1 MEINDDGAEVI
12 SLASLMSNDI
22 GEQKPEAKK
31 EEAEKEIKEI
41 LDGGKKDDIFDLGL
55 NDKIGDELE
64 DADDSKPEPKKDE
77 KPEEVINLTE
87 DGVKESTNSPIFKN
101 ALKSIFGDIGAIVQ
115 ENAAGEEEEL
125 NFDDLDVDLETFKDI
140 ALSKI
145 AEIEEK
151 ANQNKI
157 SAEGISE
164 FTKALIDVEKN
175 GGDIKQLLE
184 YKDTYS
190 DPLST
195 LDMDTEQ
202 GQIDAIFL
210 RLKASGRT
218 DKEIEYTVKGY
229 MADGILGDMAHTAK
243 EELESAVKAKVEAE
257 KTRAL
262 ENAKAMEDQ
271 MKSYRKEMKESF
283 GGFELKDAVKTKLV
297 DYATKKDANGQY
309 ELDKL
314 YREHRLDP
322 KRVTDLTLFLADK
335 EEYIKQMTKKEV
347 TETKLESARKLK
359 IIKRSDSSTPD
370 IVDKTK
376 GDKNI
381 IPLDIFNQ

>member
-12 SLASLMSNDI
+12 SLESLMGDQI
-22 GEQKPEAKK
+22 GEKKPEAKK
-31 EEAEKEIKEI
+31 EEAEKEIEEI
-41 LDGGKKDDIFDLGL
+41 LKGGKKDDFFDLGL
-55 NDKIGDELE
+55 NEIIDKDK
-64 DADDSKPEPKKDE
+64 DDSKPEDKKPEE
-77 KPEEVINLTE
+77 KPEDVINITE
-87 DGVKESTNSPIFKN
+87 DGVKESSTSPIFKN

-115 ENAAGEEEEL
+115 EVDGVEEEM

-145 AEIEEK
+145 AEIEER

-164 FTKALIDVEKN
+164 FTKALIEVEKN

-190 DPLST
+190 DPLAT

-202 GQIDAIFL
+202 GQVDAIFL

-218 DKEIEYTVKGY
+218 DKEIEYTIKGY
-229 MADGILGDMAHTAK
+229 KEDGILGDMAHTAK
-243 EELESAVKAKVEAE
+243 EELETAIKAKVDAE
-257 KTRAL
+257 KQRAAD
-262 ENAKAMEDQ
+262 NAKAMEEQ
-271 MKSYRKEMKESF
+271 MKSYRKELKENLGS
-283 GGFELKDAVKTKLV
+283 FELKDSIKTKLV
-297 DYATKKDANGQY
+297 DYATKKDQNGQY

-322 KRVTDLTLFLADK
+322 KRVAELTLFLADK
-335 EEYIKQMTKKEV
+335 EEYIKQVTKKEV
-347 TETKLESARKLK
+347 IENKLEGARKLK

-370 IVDKTK
+370 IVNKNR
-376 GDKNI
+376 GDKDI
-381 IPLDIFNQ
+381 IPMDIFK

>member
-1 MEINDDGAEVI
+1 MEINEDGAGVI
-12 SLASLMSNDI
+12 SLESLMGDQI
-22 GEQKPEAKK
+22 GEKKPEAKK

-41 LDGGKKDDIFDLGL
+41 LEGGKKDDPFNLGL
-55 NDKIGDELE
+55 NDDIAE
-64 DADDSKPEPKKDE
+64 DKDDSKEPEEKKEE
-77 KPEEVINLTE
+77 KLEEVINITE
-87 DGVKESTNSPIFKN
+87 DGVKESPSSPIFKN

-115 ENAAGEEEEL
+115 EVDGVEEEI
-125 NFDDLDVDLETFKDI
+125 NFDDLEVDLETFKDI

-164 FTKALIDVEKN
+164 FTKALIEVEKN

-184 YKDTYS
+184 YKDVYS
-190 DPLST
+190 DPLAT

-202 GQIDAIFL
+202 GQVDAIFL

-229 MADGILGDMAHTAK
+229 KEDGILGEMAHTAK
-243 EELESAVKAKVEAE
+243 EELEGAIKAKVEAE
-257 KTRAL
+257 KQRAAD
-262 ENAKAMEDQ
+262 NAKAMEEQ
-271 MKSYRKEMKESF
+271 MKSYRKELKENL
-283 GGFELKDAVKTKLV
+283 GGFELKDSIKTKLV
-297 DYATKKDANGQY
+297 DYATKKDQNGQY

-322 KRVTDLTLFLADK
+322 KKVGDLALFLADK
-335 EEYIKQMTKKEV
+335 EEYIKQVSKKEV
-347 TETKLESARKLK
+347 TEVKLESAKKLK
-359 IIKRSDSSTPD
+359 IIKRTDSSTPD
-370 IVDKTK
+370 LVNQNR
-376 GDKNI
+376 GDKDI
-381 IPLDIFNQ
+381 ISLDTFK